1 MFNQPYQMKMK
12 RFKFLSTVVFLWLSI
27 VVDAQTISSEDVP
40 VDAGT
45 NANIE
50 LTLGSVGNYVSS
62 GFIITLP
69 EGFTFTN
76 KNNSAMANHEVR
88 TYLLSKNRMKVAV
101 YSLNNKAFNDVEEGM
116 LSIQFKAGVGEG
128 TYQGT
133 ISNIEFSTEV
143 SRLKTVSDVT
153 FNIVVSGSGAILGDA
168 NSDGKLTV
176 ADYTA
181 IAHKILGK
189 PTVNFNEQAADV
201 NNDGNINMADYTGV
215 VHLLLYGTIEKPS
228 DK

>member
-1 MFNQPYQMKMK
+1 MK
-12 RFKFLSTVVFLWLSI
+12 RNIKLITLALIWLSNS
-27 VVDAQTISSEDVP
+27 VSAQTVSTEDLSVDASS
-40 VDAGT
+40 T
-45 NANIE
+45 ANIE
-50 LTLGSVGNYVSS
+50 ISLNEVSNYVAM
-62 GFIITLP
+62 GFVITLP
-69 EGFTFTN
+69 DGFTFTN
-76 KNNSAMANHEVR
+76 KNNSAMANHEIR
-88 TYLLSKNRMKVAV
+88 TNLLSKNSIKVAV
-101 YSLNNKAFNDVEEGM
+101 YSLSNKVFNDVEEGM
-116 LSIQFKAGVGEG
+116 ISIQFKAGVGEG

-143 SRLKTVSDVT
+143 SRLKAVSDVS
-153 FNIVVSGSGAILGDA
+153 FNIAVSGSGAILGDA

>member
-1 MFNQPYQMKMK
+1 MK
-12 RFKFLSTVVFLWLSI
+12 RNIKLITLALIWLSNS
-27 VVDAQTISSEDVP
+27 VSAQTVSTEDMPADASS
-40 VDAGT
+40 T
-45 NANIE
+45 ANIE
-50 LTLGSVGNYVSS
+50 ISLNEVSNYVAM
-62 GFIITLP
+62 GFVITLP

-76 KNNSAMANHEVR
+76 KNNSAMANHEIR
-88 TYLLSKNRMKVAV
+88 TNLLSKNSIKVAV
-101 YSLNNKAFNDVEEGM
+101 YSLSNKVFNDVEEGM
-116 LSIQFKAGVGEG
+116 ISIQFKAGVGEG

-143 SRLKTVSDVT
+143 SRLKAVSDVT
-153 FNIVVSGSGAILGDA
+153 FNIAVSGSGAILGDA

>member
-1 MFNQPYQMKMK
+1 MK
-12 RFKFLSTVVFLWLSI
+12 RNIKLITLALIWLSNS
-27 VVDAQTISSEDVP
+27 VSAQTVSTEDMSADASS
-40 VDAGT
+40 T
-45 NANIE
+45 ANIE
-50 LTLGSVGNYVSS
+50 ISLNEVSNYVAM
-62 GFIITLP
+62 GFVITLP

-88 TYLLSKNRMKVAV
+88 THLLSKNRMKVAV

-128 TYQGT
+128 VYQGT

-153 FNIVVSGSGAILGDA
+153 FNIAVSGSGAILGDA

-181 IAHKILGK
+181 ITHYILGK
-189 PTVNFNEQAADV
+189 APTNFNDKAADV
-201 NNDGNINMADYTGV
+201 NGDSKINMADYTGV
-215 VHLLLYGTIEKPS
+215 VHLLLYGTVEKPAS
-228 DK
+228 K

>member
-1 MFNQPYQMKMK
+1 MK
-12 RFKFLSTVVFLWLSI
+12 RNIKLITLALIWLSNS
-27 VVDAQTISSEDVP
+27 VSAQTVSTEDLSVDASS
-40 VDAGT
+40 T
-45 NANIE
+45 ANIE
-50 LTLGSVGNYVSS
+50 ISLNEVSNYVAM
-62 GFIITLP
+62 GFVITLP
-69 EGFTFTN
+69 DGFTFTN
-76 KNNSAMANHEVR
+76 KNNSAMANHEIR
-88 TYLLSKNRMKVAV
+88 TNLLSKNSIKVAV
-101 YSLNNKAFNDVEEGM
+101 YSLSNKVFNDVEEGM
-116 LSIQFKAGVGEG
+116 ISIQFKAGVGEG

-143 SRLKTVSDVT
+143 SRLKAVSDVT
-153 FNIVVSGSGAILGDA
+153 FNIAVSGSGAILGDA

>member
-1 MFNQPYQMKMK
+1 MK
-12 RFKFLSTVVFLWLSI
+12 RNIKLITLALIWLSNS
-27 VVDAQTISSEDVP
+27 VSAQTVSTEDMSADASS
-40 VDAGT
+40 T
-45 NANIE
+45 ANIE
-50 LTLGSVGNYVSS
+50 ISLNEVSNYVAM
-62 GFIITLP
+62 GFVITLP

-76 KNNSAMANHEVR
+76 KNNSAMANHEIR
-88 TYLLSKNRMKVAV
+88 TNLLSKNSIKVAV
-101 YSLNNKAFNDVEEGM
+101 YSLSNKVFNDVEEGM
-116 LSIQFKAGVGEG
+116 ISIQFKAGVGEG

-143 SRLKTVSDVT
+143 SRLKAVSDVT
-153 FNIVVSGSGAILGDA
+153 FNISVSGSGAILGDA

>member
-1 MFNQPYQMKMK
+1 MK
-12 RFKFLSTVVFLWLSI
+12 RNIKLITLALIWLSNS
-27 VVDAQTISSEDVP
+27 VSAQTVSTEDMPADASS
-40 VDAGT
+40 T
-45 NANIE
+45 ANIE
-50 LTLGSVGNYVSS
+50 ISLNEVSNYVAM
-62 GFIITLP
+62 GFVITLP

-76 KNNSAMANHEVR
+76 KSNSAMANHEIR
-88 TYLLSKNRMKVAV
+88 TNLLSKNSIKVAV
-101 YSLNNKAFNDVEEGM
+101 YSLSNKVFNDVEEGM
-116 LSIQFKAGVGEG
+116 ISIQFKAGVGDG

-143 SRLKTVSDVT
+143 SRLKAVSDVT
-153 FNIVVSGSGAILGDA
+153 FNIAVSGSGAILGDA

>member
-1 MFNQPYQMKMK
+1 MK
-12 RFKFLSTVVFLWLSI
+12 RNIKLITLALIWLSNS
-27 VVDAQTISSEDVP
+27 VSAQTVSTEDLSVDASS
-40 VDAGT
+40 T
-45 NANIE
+45 ANIE
-50 LTLGSVGNYVSS
+50 ISLNEVSNYVAM
-62 GFIITLP
+62 GFVITLP

-76 KNNSAMANHEVR
+76 KNNSAMANHEIR
-88 TYLLSKNRMKVAV
+88 TNLLSKNSIKVAV
-101 YSLNNKAFNDVEEGM
+101 YSLSNKVFNDVEEGM
-116 LSIQFKAGVGEG
+116 ISIQFKAGVGEG

-143 SRLKTVSDVT
+143 SRLKAVSDVT
-153 FNIVVSGSGAILGDA
+153 FNIAVSGSGAILGDA

>member
-1 MFNQPYQMKMK
+1 MSNQPHLMK
-12 RFKFLSTVVFLWLSI
+12 RFKFLSTVLFLWLSI
-27 VVDAQTISSEDVP
+27 IVDAQTISSEEVS

-45 NANIE
+45 NANIV
-50 LTLGSVGNYVSS
+50 LNLGGVGNYVSS

-88 TYLLSKNRMKVAV
+88 TNLLSKNRMKVAV
-101 YSLNNKAFNDVEEGM
+101 YSLNNKAFNDVEEDM

-153 FNIVVSGSGAILGDA
+153 FNINVSGSGAILGDA

-181 IAHKILGK
+181 ITHYILGK
-189 PTVNFNEQAADV
+189 TPTNFNDKAADV
-201 NNDGNINMADYTGV
+201 NGDSKINMADYTGV
-215 VHLLLYGTIEKPS
+215 VHLLLYGTVEKPS

>member
-1 MFNQPYQMKMK
+1 MK
-12 RFKFLSTVVFLWLSI
+12 RNIKLITLALIWLSNS
-27 VVDAQTISSEDVP
+27 VSAQTVSTEDMSADASS
-40 VDAGT
+40 T
-45 NANIE
+45 ANIE
-50 LTLGSVGNYVSS
+50 ISLNEVSNYVAM
-62 GFIITLP
+62 GFVITLP

-76 KNNSAMANHEVR
+76 KNNSAMANHEIR
-88 TYLLSKNRMKVAV
+88 TNLLSKNSIKVAV
-101 YSLNNKAFNDVEEGM
+101 YSLSNKVFNDVEEGM
-116 LSIQFKAGVGEG
+116 ISIQFKAGVGEG

-143 SRLKTVSDVT
+143 SRLKAVSDVT
-153 FNIVVSGSGAILGDA
+153 FNIAVSGSGAILGDA